1 MNNQD
6 DLQPI
11 NRNYIIF
18 GTIFI
23 VIFSFVV
30 YGLLSRNQNQQ
41 SKPITSTQPST
52 ANGNGNQSN
61 LIKYDEDSDG
71 DKIPNFMEEFLG
83 SNVYAS
89 EISECEKTNLTC
101 QESPLNTIHN
111 INIILDA
118 STSMNIL
125 GNKNSKIQEV
135 RNNMKFTITSELT
148 APYFKTSIYSFGNR
162 GTTGNIPDNESCVA
176 VLRHKSLTTS
186 SNDPRVLSNDF
197 LNNYLPNGKS
207 PLAYTLDQV
216 SKTLNKNEKNLIIV
230 ITDGMDDCNGDVK
243 GVISQI
249 KNSGTALKIDI
260 ATYFANEDANLY
272 LREAVESNNG
282 DFSQNPNITDFLI
295 FSSRN
300 FIKENWCKVQGFQ
313 KLKNCI
319 DTKYKTANSYLNDQ
333 KNNKNLGE
341 DEKIKIS
348 NTQSVMSFFQE
359 TNIRRYQTQID
370 NEFSTYFKKEN

>member
-148 APYFKTSIYSFGNR
+148 APYYKTSIYSFGNR
-162 GTTGNIPDNESCVA
+162 GTT
-176 VLRHKSLTTS
+176 
-186 SNDPRVLSNDF
+186 
-197 LNNYLPNGKS
+197 
-207 PLAYTLDQV
+207 
-216 SKTLNKNEKNLIIV
+216 
-230 ITDGMDDCNGDVK
+230 
-243 GVISQI
+243 
-249 KNSGTALKIDI
+249 
-260 ATYFANEDANLY
+260 
-272 LREAVESNNG
+272 
-282 DFSQNPNITDFLI
+282 
-295 FSSRN
+295 
-300 FIKENWCKVQGFQ
+300 
-313 KLKNCI
+313 
-319 DTKYKTANSYLNDQ
+319 
-333 KNNKNLGE
+333 
-341 DEKIKIS
+341 
-348 NTQSVMSFFQE
+348 
-359 TNIRRYQTQID
+359 
-370 NEFSTYFKKEN
+370 